1 MAVRG
6 AEVDDALVR
15 VCDLAGRPRGT
26 GFLADAD
33 GTMITS
39 HEAVDGLARL
49 VLHAPGEQVCLVEAE
64 AITALPETGLALVAT
79 EGLTLPPLP
88 IAPGGPADPERRIR
102 LKAPRWTDGVVL
114 GTASVTYTA
123 TDRFHLLD
131 EVYELGL
138 DGADLSR
145 VAPQASGAP
154 LIDAATGA
162 VLAVVA
168 TALHAGHRA
177 AGFAV
182 PLRAGPGTPAPLAA
196 LLARNAATVPAYG
209 PHLNLAGA
217 LQLTGTSVG
226 SAAGAGQWRE
236 PVERP
241 EVADAVRDFL
251 APRSAGGPLVLGLV
265 GDPGSGRSTE
275 LAALAA
281 RRARGC
287 EPAPTVWLRG
297 AELRPGDG
305 GIKDAVERSL
315 RTAARIVCAAAG
327 RGGAAGGEP
336 PFASPDA
343 VAALARAAGRPLLV
357 LLDGPEEM
365 PPVLAHALADWTA
378 GTAGWLRAGGVRLI
392 VGCRPEFWEQ
402 AGALLPAGLA
412 YAPSAVSGTSAPPVQ
427 SPVASAASGASAGSV
442 ASAGFG
448 SSAGPVASAVSASSG
463 ASASGGAVRPLPPCL
478 RLGDLT
484 DVQAA
489 RARAR
494 YGLAADA
501 LRPADAA
508 HPLALRLLS
517 EIQASLPGGTAA
529 GGTPPTRTE
538 IFAAHLDLVC
548 LRIAVRLA
556 AGAERPA
563 RGSGVRR
570 LATRV
575 AGQVHEAARR
585 CLGPGQGELD
595 RESFEDL
602 FPWRTGWASAVLTEG
617 LLVPAGAGYRFAHEE
632 VADWLQ
638 GLHLDLEAALHALV
652 HRWFAAPPGSTEAP
666 VRLPSRP
673 PGALAGQPPPVPPA
687 PPVAPACDP
696 RSLPVPRHRLGP
708 VLQAMLLTAPDPLT
722 HHLRRLIHCLDHQAT
737 APTRH
742 VPDPAP
748 RPAAAAPGDPGL
760 DPYVD
765 TYLDTETVPNP
776 RSHRKARPVPAE
788 GDGRP
793 VDPGGSCGSGGSCG
807 PSAGGGCAPAG
818 GARGERRGGDRP
830 AEGGWPT
837 GDEGERSSS
846 ARAGGNPVPEG
857 EWAPGRGG
865 EGPCSAD
872 GRGAPASGVSQGG
885 PATADPGEWPPS
897 ARRGAG
903 PPFVGTG
910 TSGDGLWA
918 ARGDGG
924 RPKAGGVAAR
934 RGDAVWW
941 AAHLV
946 GEVLTRLGDAR
957 DYRGVVRLLAER
969 VAVRSVER
977 GGFTPEGLGGLG
989 EFGPAFWRRVPLP
1002 LGERLELLR
1011 LLLPADRPP
1020 VPGDPDPE
1028 GRFLPAVAELLREA
1042 PDEALPAVCGWF
1054 DDDRPLQTAPGGDG
1068 PRLTVASAA
1077 QALLHTHRRLAV
1089 DELTEALVTAGHPGA
1104 DEVLA
1109 ALAEDEPS
1117 AVCRAVD
1124 RWAHDPRPDRHVA
1137 AASYGRRAAA
1147 FVRSEADRELLRYA
1161 ALAIL
1166 ARPGDCTLHGAALG
1180 LLVRDPVT
1188 RSRHLDAA
1196 LAHFA
1201 AGDPQL
1207 PAGALAAAL
1216 GTHPEP
1222 VLAAFHSRLRASGQ
1236 GGGAAEVLDELARVS
1251 APALARRAA
1260 ALVQDHLLHHP
1271 EGAPDVARYLDRRL
1285 EQGPGVRAVLLPLV
1299 TALLTDHPPEVRR
1312 TLVPVLAAPGTHL
1325 SRPLRQELLD
1335 MALAAEC
1342 DPDVLDALLTAAAD
1356 GCHRRPPLLTRDLV
1370 HRIGL
1375 LLGRTPE
1382 GAARFDRR
1390 IVELAASC
1398 PGFARLV
1405 REWLDTGGTWDAV
1418 IGPSARRRLQTV
1430 A

>member
-6 AEVDDALVR
+6 ADVDDALVR

-33 GTMITS
+33 GTMVTS

-49 VLHAPGEQVCLVEAE
+49 VLHAPGDQVCLVEVE
-64 AITALPETGLALVAT
+64 AITVLPEAGLALVAT
-79 EGLTLPPLP
+79 EGLNLPPLP
-88 IAPGGPADPERRIR
+88 IAPRGPAHPERRVR
-102 LKAPRWTDGVVL
+102 LKVPQWTDGVVL

-123 TDRFHLLD
+123 TDRFHLLE

-138 DGADLSR
+138 GATDMSR
-145 VAPQASGAP
+145 VAPQSSGAP

-162 VLAVVA
+162 VLAVAV

-182 PLRAGPGTPAPLAA
+182 PLRAGPGTPEPLAA

-226 SAAGAGQWRE
+226 SAAGPGQWRE
-236 PVERP
+236 PVARP
-241 EVADAVRDFL
+241 EVADALRDFL
-251 APRSAGGPLVLGLV
+251 APRGETAPLVLGLV

-281 RRARGC
+281 RRARGA

-327 RGGAAGGEP
+327 RGGAVGGDP

-343 VAALARAAGRPLLV
+343 VAALARTAGRPLLV
-357 LLDGPEEM
+357 LLDAPEEM

-378 GTAGWLRAGGVRLI
+378 GTASWLRAGGVRLI

-402 AGALLPAGLA
+402 AGSLLPAGMA
-412 YAPSAVSGTSAPPVQ
+412 YAPPPAPYV
-427 SPVASAASGASAGSV
+427 
-442 ASAGFG
+442 
-448 SSAGPVASAVSASSG
+448 
-463 ASASGGAVRPLPPCL
+463 AVRALPPCL

-484 DVQAA
+484 DVQAV
-489 RARAR
+489 RARTR
-494 YGLAADA
+494 HGLAPDA

-517 EIQASLPGGTAA
+517 EIQASLPGGTATDGA
-529 GGTPPTRTE
+529 APTRAE

-556 AGAERPA
+556 ASAERPV
-563 RGSGVRR
+563 RGNGVRR

-602 FPWRTGWASAVLTEG
+602 FPWRMGWASAVLTEG

-638 GLHLDLEAALHALV
+638 GLHLDLDAALHALV
-652 HRWFAAPPGSTEAP
+652 HRWFAAPAGGTEAP
-666 VRLPSRP
+666 VRLPQRP
-673 PGALAGQPPPVPPA
+673 AAVHAGEPPVPPA
-687 PPVAPACDP
+687 PAVAPPSGP

-708 VLQAMLLTAPDPLT
+708 VLQAMLATDPDTLTR
-722 HHLRRLIHCLDHQAT
+722 HLRHLIHRLDHQAI

-742 VPDPAP
+742 VSAPDPDPAAP
-748 RPAAAAPGDPGL
+748 PRRPAPVRRPAWDACTDA
-760 DPYVD
+760 
-765 TYLDTETVPNP
+765 YLDTETVPNP
-776 RSHRKARPVPAE
+776 RSRRRPRPTPAGPCQGGGGGGGEGVP
-788 GDGRP
+788 DGGTGGGVGGGP
-793 VDPGGSCGSGGSCG
+793 VGLLAGRAGAPGGG
-807 PSAGGGCAPAG
+807 AGVVPAG
-818 GARGERRGGDRP
+818 GAGGGAGVSGGGP
-830 AEGGWPT
+830 AGWSVACGGWPSGGGGT
-837 GDEGERSSS
+837 GG
-846 ARAGGNPVPEG
+846 AGAGVGGQRASGGGPATVG
-857 EWAPGRGG
+857 SGQRLDGGDSAPGRGPCG
-865 EGPCSAD
+865 GPDEGGGAAT
-872 GRGAPASGVSQGG
+872 GGAPWGHSSCEGGGPSYASG
-885 PATADPGEWPPS
+885 PR
-897 ARRGAG
+897 ARRG
-903 PPFVGTG
+903 
-910 TSGDGLWA
+910 DG
-918 ARGDGG
+918 
-924 RPKAGGVAAR
+924 VSAR

-957 DYRGVVRLLAER
+957 NYRGVLRLLAER

-1020 VPGDPDPE
+1020 VPGEPADPE
-1028 GRFLPAVAELLREA
+1028 TRFLPAVAELLREA
-1042 PDEALPAVCGWF
+1042 PAEALAAVCGWF
-1054 DDDRPLQTAPGGDG
+1054 DDDRPLQTAPGADG

-1089 DELTEALVTAGHPGA
+1089 DELTEALVAAGHPGA

-1180 LLVRDPVT
+1180 LLVRDSVT

-1196 LAHFA
+1196 LRHFA
-1201 AGDPQL
+1201 AGDPHL

-1222 VLAAFHSRLRASGQ
+1222 VLAAFQTRLRAPYPD
-1236 GGGAAEVLDELARVS
+1236 GGAAEVLDELAGVTS
-1251 APALARRAA
+1251 PALARRAA
-1260 ALVQDHLLHHP
+1260 ALAQDHLLHHP
-1271 EGAPDVARYLDRRL
+1271 DGAADVARFLDRRL
-1285 EQGPGVRAVLLPLV
+1285 EQGPGVRAVLLPLAA
-1299 TALLTDHPPEVRR
+1299 ALMTDHPPDVRR
-1312 TLVPVLAAPGTHL
+1312 ALLPVFAAPGTHL

-1335 MALAAEC
+1335 MVLAAER
-1342 DPDVLDALLTAAAD
+1342 DPGVLDALLAAAAD
-1356 GCHRRPPLLTRDLV
+1356 GCHRRPTVLTRDLV
-1370 HRIGL
+1370 HRVGL

-1382 GAARFDRR
+1382 GAAQFDRR
-1390 IVELAASC
+1390 VVELAASW
-1398 PGFARLV
+1398 PDFGRLV
-1405 REWLDTGGTWDAV
+1405 REWLKTGGTWDAV
-1418 IGPSARRRLQTV
+1418 IGPSARRRLE
-1430 A
+1430 AAA

>member
-1 MAVRG
+1 MTVRG
-6 AEVDDALVR
+6 AEVDGALVR

-26 GFLADAD
+26 GFLADSG

-79 EGLTLPPLP
+79 EGLSLPPLS

-102 LKAPRWTDGVVL
+102 LRAPQWTGGVVL

-131 EVYELGL
+131 GVYELGL
-138 DGADLSR
+138 DGTDMSR

-154 LIDAATGA
+154 LIDATTGA

-182 PLRAGPGTPAPLAA
+182 PLRAGAGTPEPLAA

-226 SAAGAGQWRE
+226 SAAGPGQWRE

-241 EVADAVRDFL
+241 EVADALGEFL
-251 APRSAGGPLVLGLV
+251 ALRGAAAPLVLGLV
-265 GDPGSGRSTE
+265 GDPGTGRSTE

-281 RRARGC
+281 RRARGA

-305 GIKDAVERSL
+305 GVKDAVERSL
-315 RTAARIVCAAAG
+315 RTAARIVCAASGPGAG
-327 RGGAAGGEP
+327 GGEP

-343 VAALARAAGRPLLV
+343 VADLARAAGRPLLV
-357 LLDGPEEM
+357 LLDAPEEM

-378 GTAGWLRAGGVRLI
+378 GTASWLRAGDVRLI
-392 VGCRPEFWEQ
+392 VGCRPEFWER
-402 AGALLPAGLA
+402 AGALLPVGMA
-412 YAPSAVSGTSAPPVQ
+412 YAPQRRPAPGTA
-427 SPVASAASGASAGSV
+427 ARGAASGAV
-442 ASAGFG
+442 FG
-448 SSAGPVASAVSASSG
+448 SPSG
-463 ASASGGAVRPLPPCL
+463 AAEGPEAVGRVAASGPTGTGGPDTPSAAERVARALPPCL

-484 DVQAA
+484 ETQAA
-489 RARAR
+489 RARAA

-517 EIQASLPGGTAA
+517 EIRAALPGGTAD
-529 GGTPPTRTE
+529 GGGPPGGAAPTRAE
-538 IFAAHLDLVC
+538 IFSAHLDLVC

-556 AGAERPA
+556 AQAEQPV

-570 LATRV
+570 LAARV

-638 GLHLDLEAALHALV
+638 GLHLDLDAALHALV
-652 HRWFAAPPGSTEAP
+652 HRWFAAPAGGAEAP

-673 PGALAGQPPPVPPA
+673 PGTLAGRPPPVPPA
-687 PPVAPACDP
+687 PPVAPPSEP

-708 VLQAMLLTAPDPLT
+708 VLQSMLLTPPDPLT

-742 VPDPAP
+742 IPPPPVPDGPVP
-748 RPAAAAPGDPGL
+748 RTALGPPPSSA
-760 DPYVD
+760 YFD
-765 TYLDTETVPNP
+765 TDTVPNP
-776 RSHRKARPVPAE
+776 RSHRRARPLNALDQRGPCAPADPGPPGAEPPPGGGVPAA
-788 GDGRP
+788 DGTDLWP
-793 VDPGGSCGSGGSCG
+793 PEG
-807 PSAGGGCAPAG
+807 PSAGLPVPPYGGVSGAGATGPCPPPAG
-818 GARGERRGGDRP
+818 QPATGGD
-830 AEGGWPT
+830 
-837 GDEGERSSS
+837 GERS
-846 ARAGGNPVPEG
+846 RAGGPQ
-857 EWAPGRGG
+857 
-865 EGPCSAD
+865 
-872 GRGAPASGVSQGG
+872 AS
-885 PATADPGEWPPS
+885 
-897 ARRGAG
+897 
-903 PPFVGTG
+903 
-910 TSGDGLWA
+910 
-918 ARGDGG
+918 
-924 RPKAGGVAAR
+924 GVAAR

-946 GEVLTRLGDAR
+946 AEVLTRLGDAR
-957 DYRGVVRLLAER
+957 NYRGVLRLLAER

-1002 LGERLELLR
+1002 LEERLELLR

-1020 VPGDPDPE
+1020 VPGEPGDPDS
-1028 GRFLPAVAELLREA
+1028 RFLPAVAELLAEA
-1042 PDEALPAVCGWF
+1042 PDTALPAVCGWF
-1054 DDDRPLQTAPGGDG
+1054 DDDRPLQTAPGGDE

-1089 DELTEALVTAGHPGA
+1089 DELTEALVAAGHPGA

-1137 AASYGRRAAA
+1137 AASYGRRAAPH
-1147 FVRSEADRELLRYA
+1147 VRSAADRELLRYA
-1161 ALAIL
+1161 ALVIL

-1180 LLVRDPVT
+1180 LLVRDPAT
-1188 RSRHLDAA
+1188 RSRHLGAA
-1196 LAHFA
+1196 LDRFA

-1207 PAGALAAAL
+1207 PAADLAAAL

-1222 VLAAFHSRLRASGQ
+1222 VLAAFHARLRAPGRD
-1236 GGGAAEVLDELARVS
+1236 GGAAEVLDELAGVTT
-1251 APALARRAA
+1251 PALARRAA
-1260 ALVQDHLLHHP
+1260 ALVRDHLLHHP
-1271 EGAPDVARYLDRRL
+1271 EGAADVARYLDLRL
-1285 EQGPGVRAVLLPLV
+1285 EQGPGVRAVLLPLA

-1312 TLVPVLAAPGTHL
+1312 ALLPVLAAPGTHL
-1325 SRPLRQELLD
+1325 SRPLRRELLD
-1335 MALAAEC
+1335 MALAVER
-1342 DPDVLDALLTAAAD
+1342 DPTVLDALLGAAAD
-1356 GCHRRPPLLTRDLV
+1356 GCHRTPPVLTRDLV
-1370 HRIGL
+1370 HRVGL

-1382 GAARFDRR
+1382 GAAQFDGR

-1398 PGFARLV
+1398 PDFGRLV

-1418 IGPSARRRLQTV
+1418 IGPSARRRLETV